1 MKESGR
7 LPPSHPRLPCV
18 VRPLRGGWRARSLY
32 CKQREQRSDGEDDD
46 DDEDNDN
53 DNDNEGKEEEEE
65 EGAERV
71 TCTSAAT
78 WEAGNGKERRAHGG
92 AVGGGAT
99 TRASNA
105 SFLPSID
112 ENSLAR

>member
-32 CKQREQRSDGEDDD
+32 CKQREQRSNGEDD

-53 DNDNEGKEEEEE
+53 DNDNEEEEE

-71 TCTSAAT
+71 TCIRAAT
-78 WEAGNGKERRAHGG
+78 WEAGNGKENDAHTEGQW
-92 AVGGGAT
+92 GAT

-112 ENSLAR
+112 ENSLARG